1 MRTTARTLLRLLLAC
16 LSALALTGLCVPHPA
31 HADDQVVV
39 KTDDSGPG
47 SLRQAIAD
55 VYDGGTITFELTY
68 PVTITLTSGEL
79 VIDKS
84 LTLIGPGP
92 GELIIS
98 GNDTS
103 RVLNIVTG
111 KVTLSGLTVAH
122 GLATGA
128 PALGGGIL
136 NAGALALQ
144 QVTVTAN
151 RSQADD
157 GQVAGEAF
165 GGGICNRGTLTITA
179 STLSDNLALGGTAD
193 QFYSRGGGAFGAGVY
208 HASGSGS
215 LTIQASLL
223 TNNTAQGGDSQ
234 GNGGEARGGAVHLA
248 LGAGACAIHNSE
260 ISTNTIQGGN
270 TSGTQRD
277 GGSTRGGGV
286 YHASALQIENTSL
299 DHNTAHGG
307 EGARKG
313 GNASGGGLFSDG
325 TLTMA
330 DCTLDHNTARGGF
343 GNLATSSALGG
354 GLSVGLGQNAS
365 VKGSTLSNNVAKG
378 GSKKG
383 GPAGPAYGGGFY
395 SGTEEGDAS
404 SLAFVNCTISS
415 NVAGPGGTDRGG
427 GGALG
432 ATTALVKLS
441 FCTVAG
447 NSAADSGGG
456 LYSAATGEG
465 AGPIIKNTIVASNQA
480 PQGPDIYNN
489 VQSRGWNLVQDTS
502 DGNLDTL
509 SGDNTAEG
517 NIIGQDPGLGPLQA
531 NGGPPVG
538 FAGPTWTHALL
549 TWATPSPAI
558 DAGSATDIDGH
569 TVSVDQR
576 GVPRPIPS
584 GGRHDIGAYE
594 SPHRFFLPIVPRF
607 SSE

>member
-1 MRTTARTLLRLLLAC
+1 MRTTTRTTLRLLLAC
-16 LSALALTGLCVPHPA
+16 LSALALAGLCIPCPT

-47 SLRQAIAD
+47 SLRQAVAD
-55 VYDGGTITFELTY
+55 VHDGGAVTFELTY
-68 PVTITLTSGEL
+68 PATITLTSGEL
-79 VIDKS
+79 V
-84 LTLIGPGP
+84 
-92 GELIIS
+92 
-98 GNDTS
+98 NDTS

-111 KVTLSGLTVAH
+111 NVTLSGLTVAH

-151 RSQADD
+151 RSQGDD
-157 GQVAGEAF
+157 GNVAGEAF
-165 GGGICNRGTLTITA
+165 GGGICNQGTLTITA
-179 STLSDNLALGGTAD
+179 SLLSDNLALGGTAE
-193 QFYSRGGGAFGAGVY
+193 QFYSHGGGAFGGGVH

-215 LTIQASLL
+215 LAIQASLL

-234 GNGGEARGGAVHLA
+234 GNGGKARGGAIHLA
-248 LGAGACAIHNSE
+248 LAAGACAIDSSE
-260 ISTNTIQGGN
+260 ISANTVQGGS

-277 GGSTRGGGV
+277 GGSTLGGGV
-286 YHASALQIENTSL
+286 YHASALQIEKTSV
-299 DHNTAHGG
+299 DHNTARGG

-313 GNASGGGLFSDG
+313 GNSSGGGVFSDS

-330 DCTLDHNTARGGF
+330 NCILDHNTVRGGF
-343 GNLATSSALGG
+343 GNLAYSSALGG

-365 VKGSTLSNNVAKG
+365 VTGSTLSNNLVKG

-383 GPAGPAYGGGFY
+383 GPTGAAYGGGFY

-404 SLAFVNCTISS
+404 SLAFVNCTISG
-415 NVAGPGGTDRGG
+415 NVAGAGGTDRGG

-432 ATTALVKLS
+432 ATTAMVKLS
-441 FCTVAG
+441 FCTVAD
-447 NSAADSGGG
+447 NSADDYGGG

-465 AGPIIKNTIVASNQA
+465 AGPIIKNTIVGNNLA
-480 PQGPDIYNN
+480 PQGPDIYYN
-489 VQSRGWNLVQDTS
+489 VQSRGWNLVEDTTG
-502 DGNLDTL
+502 GNLDTT

-517 NIIGQDPGLGPLQA
+517 NIVGQDPRLGPLQA
-531 NGGPPVG
+531 NGGPLVG
-538 FAGPTWTHALL
+538 FAGPAWTHALL
-549 TWATPSPAI
+549 SWDTPSPAI

-576 GVPRPIPS
+576 GVPRPIPL
-584 GGRHDIGAYE
+584 GGGHDIGAYE
-594 SPHRFFLPIVPRF
+594 SPHRFFLPIVLR
-607 SSE
+607 SSPE